1 MGQEVNSQPDVGL
14 GDLVAEPV
22 GALGGRGGEV
32 RLGPVERLEQR
43 RHVALVRLLRRR
55 EPALVH
61 PVVDQVVRPLTHLVD
76 RGAQCLGV
84 DF

>member
-1 MGQEVNSQPDVGL
+1 M
-14 GDLVAEPV
+14 
-22 GALGGRGGEV
+22 

-61 PVVDQVVRPLTHLVD
+61 PVVDQVVRPFAYLVD
-76 RGAQCLGV
+76 CGTQRLGV